1 MFTSYDFFLIW
12 ILTVLLIFSVA
23 IWIEKMIKIIIWN
36 YLLIWIALSLHV
48 WIDLLVDFLSL
59 NSVAFLSDQENL
71 VSVFSNYKQHIV
83 VSIYMILLILLFS
96 RSKIWIWVSSNS
108 IIRFIYWIIFAP
120 IAVLSIISS
129 LVIVIFGIKV
139 FSYEWILEL
148 LSVFE
153 EGSIVYLFFIFLPLW
168 VILPA
173 FISLLLSTEIRLFK
187 RKAKSLNTKKETND
201 DHKDSELK
209 EKND

>member
-59 NSVAFLSDQENL
+59 NSVVFLSDQENL

-83 VSIYMILLILLFS
+83 VWIYVILLILLFS